1 MDSGN
6 HFCEKSEAVPVKKV
20 SKAMKQYFFI
30 VMFGLMMIYII
41 RRARLPSSFSH
52 SLRVLVCCRGFRVP
66 EGRPACCLTCEYIG
80 IIRLLPNKNPG
91 ICLYF
96 LQFVVY
102 DCRLLMKKGNVART
116 FPFSGKSGYCIFPAG
131 GAYRSFRFSRFGQ
144 RGRFPGLCRRGRK
157 R

>member
-52 SLRVLVCCRGFRVP
+52 SLRVLVYCREAV
-66 EGRPACCLTCEYIG
+66 
-80 IIRLLPNKNPG
+80 
-91 ICLYF
+91 
-96 LQFVVY
+96 
-102 DCRLLMKKGNVART
+102 CRKGDRHVAL
-116 FPFSGKSGYCIFPAG
+116 FANI
-131 GAYRSFRFSRFGQ
+131 
-144 RGRFPGLCRRGRK
+144 
-157 R
+157 